1 MAERELLNMALNA
14 DAPHQMKQPEP
25 LDPNTRKIESK
36 DSMWKPAPI
45 MGREMTM
52 ASKVSVNPGA
62 VNQAFNMGNEP
73 PQQNGSNLAA
83 MRQQIQQIR
92 ADNPDEASGA

>member
-1 MAERELLNMALNA
+1 MAERELLNMAMNA
-14 DAPHQMKQPEP
+14 DAPHQLKQPEP
-25 LDPNTRKIESK
+25 LDANTRKIESK

-45 MGREMTM
+45 IGREMTM

-73 PQQNGSNLAA
+73 PQQNG
-83 MRQQIQQIR
+83 
-92 ADNPDEASGA
+92 